1 MSEIAIAHDPTVGE
15 VASGRLG
22 GLRAFLRRAIREP
35 FLHFLLIGAL
45 LFMVNEYLEERAK
58 FTRIVITQDIV
69 RGIAANYR
77 LQYGVTP
84 TAPQLDKLV
93 DEYVREEV
101 FYHQALKLGLDRDDE
116 IIRRRLVQKYEFL
129 QQDLALEQDPSRDE
143 LRAFYTQHQ
152 DDYRTPERVSFTQVY
167 FSPDSRG
174 EEGARAA
181 ALRVAGALEE
191 RDVTR
196 AVEEG
201 DRFPGPTDY
210 AATSGEE
217 LSRVFGKEGLAAE
230 VFGVAP
236 NHWSEPLHSGL
247 GWHVVFVSERRPA
260 KLATFREAEDTVRRD
275 YIEAVR
281 SRRNAQIYEKLQRGF
296 VIVRE

>member
-1 MSEIAIAHDPTVGE
+1 MSEIAIAHDPMVGE

-35 FLHFLLIGAL
+35 FLHFLLIGAV

-69 RGIAANYR
+69 RGITANYR
-77 LQYGVTP
+77 LQYGVMP
-84 TAPQLDKLV
+84 TGPQLDKLI

-129 QQDLALEQDPSRDE
+129 QQDLALEQDPTRGE
-143 LRAFYTQHQ
+143 LRAFYAQHQ

-167 FSPDSRG
+167 FSPDLRG

-181 ALRVAGALEE
+181 ALRVAEVLEE
-191 RDVTR
+191 RNVTR

-210 AATSGEE
+210 AASSGEE
-217 LSRVFGKEGLAAE
+217 LSRVFGKEGLAAD
-230 VFGVAP
+230 VFGVTP
-236 NHWSEPLHSGL
+236 SHWSEPLHSGL

-260 KLATFREAEDTVRRD
+260 QLAAFKEAEDTVRRD